1 MNNTVNKVLQDVSLT
16 SIVAP
21 ISKIVFINCL
31 WREGDLN

>member
-1 MNNTVNKVLQDVSLT
+1 MNNTVNKVLQDV